1 MDMLINCQHLT
12 LEEKRRILE
21 VLQRDDA
28 LQQTELTKVQALK
41 EEVKDIRH
49 QSVIKAGDDPEKTC
63 VRCRARFGY
72 IFDRGNLC
80 PKCHSKVCQQCM
92 MQFDTPG
99 RWLCRLCYKQRELDK
114 VSGNWLK
121 KQAKKKGVSREQLVP
136 GSVLVKASIKK
147 ELGISSSYCTCGS
160 QTAGDCC
167 KCLIK
172 YSEKIENKSAAD
184 DLREAL
190 SSDGS
195 PISQRSHLSSQDGGS
210 TGDTNIKESESSRGL
225 FSDLVNFRVPGS
237 TNAGQQNGEIR
248 VQKARSRHRSESSDS
263 DEELPEMPDLIPSGK
278 QKKSGSRTP
287 EYTQQQQQ
295 QQRSPDYSP
304 RGNKPIDRHLD
315 LKNIPRTRKNV
326 GPGSMASSQ
335 DEFDVEDLTKVKF
348 HRMSKHRPGDRTPSP
363 SGGGHARSSS
373 DSGSD
378 EYLEDDYTLNYYNQ
392 EYPSESS
399 EDELQESHEFSV
411 YVGNASF
418 VYCKDKVNQ
427 DAPTQLNTNILPT
440 PKIILTKDTDMD
452 DQAFDLDT
460 GDCQLLLPEGLL
472 ANNNNILQGHSN
484 DPQAKVKVRK
494 RKGPVGTDRQLLLPE
509 GHSAGNHNKG
519 HLNDPHAKVKVKK
532 RKNHKKPPPVHTP
545 KGDRSTVFK
554 RAVVNIMRARSLL
567 LSQDS
572 SDSETDTTQGSLSSI
587 KEEESDLSDREEI
600 SHPESGYSSS
610 LSTSQPKSQETDSS
624 GHNHLQKRLS
634 DASGVSV
641 PSIEVTHPN
650 EGPKDDDEDIDELVK
665 SHRSTS
671 SLLTPHGSDAD
682 SNSSIHHASSVGSKE
697 SITSYYSDAGEG
709 LYGMIPVEGEIQF
722 GLDYNYKTGTFIIIL
737 RQCRDLS
744 LADPKKKRTDPYVKV
759 YLLPDKTRTGKR
771 KSKVK
776 KNTINPQFEE
786 QIRYTLCK
794 SELESRTLWISV
806 WHNDTFGRNAF
817 LGEVLMPMDYYEFQD
832 PTPEWHQLQER
843 PRERTSSLER
853 ITQNLPK
860 KLLGK
865 KLSDDPVKQPSMSF
879 LSYKG
884 DLIVAM
890 KFVPPEAMNIVD
902 VSQVDSKGELHC
914 CVKEARNLTAVR
926 ANGHSDP
933 FVKGYLLP
941 NKNRNSKQKT
951 PTIKKN
957 CNPKWN
963 HVLKFDDVSLED
975 LPMKCLELTVWD
987 HDRISSNQF
996 LGGTRLNMGPT
1007 SPNALGDWM
1016 DAKGE
1021 EVSIWRGMLDRPNV
1035 WVEGSI
1041 MLRPNMDRRH

>member
-373 DSGSD
+373 
-378 EYLEDDYTLNYYNQ
+378 
-392 EYPSESS
+392 
-399 EDELQESHEFSV
+399 
-411 YVGNASF
+411 
-418 VYCKDKVNQ
+418 
-427 DAPTQLNTNILPT
+427 
-440 PKIILTKDTDMD
+440 
-452 DQAFDLDT
+452 
-460 GDCQLLLPEGLL
+460 
-472 ANNNNILQGHSN
+472 
-484 DPQAKVKVRK
+484 
-494 RKGPVGTDRQLLLPE
+494 
-509 GHSAGNHNKG
+509 
-519 HLNDPHAKVKVKK
+519 
-532 RKNHKKPPPVHTP
+532 
-545 KGDRSTVFK
+545 
-554 RAVVNIMRARSLL
+554 
-567 LSQDS
+567 
-572 SDSETDTTQGSLSSI
+572 
-587 KEEESDLSDREEI
+587 EI

-650 EGPKDDDEDIDELVK
+650 EHDPFLNRRHELAPLSPDRKKGPKDDDEDIDELVK